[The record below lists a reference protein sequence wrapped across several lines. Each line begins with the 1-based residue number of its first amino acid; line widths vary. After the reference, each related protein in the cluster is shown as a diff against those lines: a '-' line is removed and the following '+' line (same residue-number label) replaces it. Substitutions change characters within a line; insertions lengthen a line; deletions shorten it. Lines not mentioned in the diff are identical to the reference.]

1 MELLQWYHYQNY
13 LLLSLFNV
21 IEYSLWCITLL
32 SYLVVIYFRF
42 TELTPSEAELCLSV
56 GVNPEFFLKTKR
68 VLWADCKKSNG
79 MVLKKAR
86 QMVKI
91 DVNKTRKIFDY
102 FMEQG
107 ILWPPG
113 KQLWLYF
120 SFWQNHGI
128 HALTTKILA
137 KWYCMDNWY
146 DKHCIGCWW
155 YDNKMLYEKHK
166 LVLVIF
172 NKQEHCIWKAE

>member
-1 MELLQWYHYQNY
+1 MEFLQWYHYQNY
-13 LLLSLFNV
+13 LLISLFNI

-32 SYLVVIYFRF
+32 SYLVVVIYFRF

-56 GVNPEFFLKTKR
+56 GVNPEFFLNTKR

-79 MVLKKAR
+79 MILKRAR
-86 QMVKI
+86 KLVKI
-91 DVNKTRKIFDY
+91 DVNKTRKIFDF

-120 SFWQNHGI
+120 SFWQNHRI

-137 KWYCMDNWY
+137 KWYCVDNWDY
-146 DKHCIGCWW
+146 
-155 YDNKMLYEKHK
+155 K

>member
-1 MELLQWYHYQNY
+1 M
-13 LLLSLFNV
+13 LSLFNI

-32 SYLVVIYFRF
+32 SYLLVVIYFRF

-56 GVNPEFFLKTKR
+56 GVNPEFFLNTKR

-79 MVLKKAR
+79 MVLKRAR
-86 QMVKI
+86 KLVKI
-91 DVNKTRKIFDY
+91 DVNKTRKIFDF
-102 FMEQG
+102 FMEHG

-128 HALTTKILA
+128 HALTTKILS
-137 KWYCMDNWY
+137 KWYWLDNWDY
-146 DKHCIGCWW
+146 
-155 YDNKMLYEKHK
+155 K

-172 NKQEHCIWKAE
+172 NKQEYCIWKAE